1 VRPSDNQG
9 AAAVADETAI
19 AVSHTAGR
27 LFEAEATLFLLA
39 LNATLGFAH
48 ERSSKRVVEL
58 LPQWRLA

>member
-1 VRPSDNQG
+1 
-9 AAAVADETAI
+9 VADETAI